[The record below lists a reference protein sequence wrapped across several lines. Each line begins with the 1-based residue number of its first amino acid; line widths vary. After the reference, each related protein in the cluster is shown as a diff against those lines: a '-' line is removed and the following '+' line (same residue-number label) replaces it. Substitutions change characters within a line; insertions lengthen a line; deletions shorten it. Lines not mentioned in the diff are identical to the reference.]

1 MPLDEGIFELL
12 LRGAFTALRFMVE
25 IILRCLGETFI
36 GAIFGFMGSWTL
48 WLLSL
53 GSIDREIDD
62 NLCVAVGFIE
72 FILLAAAL
80 SFG

>member
-1 MPLDEGIFELL
+1 MHLDEGNLEHL
-12 LRGAFTALRFMVE
+12 LRGAFTTLRFMVE

-36 GAIFGFMGSWTL
+36 GAIFGLMGSWTL

-62 NLCVAVGFIE
+62 ELCVSVGFIE
-72 FILLAAAL
+72 FILLIATL
-80 SFG
+80 SFW